1 MRYAGDART
10 HARTHVLPRV
20 SSVSMSEAGLARRR
34 MAVEFKA
41 PDGDQGMETTV
52 METTVM
58 EAGEDAY

>member
-10 HARTHVLPRV
+10 HARTHVLPR
-20 SSVSMSEAGLARRR
+20 VSMSEAGLARRR

-52 METTVM
+52 ME
-58 EAGEDAY
+58 AGEDAYRLRRRL

>member
-1 MRYAGDART
+1 M
-10 HARTHVLPRV
+10 LPRV

-41 PDGDQGMETTV
+41 LDGDQV

-58 EAGEDAY
+58 EAGEDAYRLRRRL